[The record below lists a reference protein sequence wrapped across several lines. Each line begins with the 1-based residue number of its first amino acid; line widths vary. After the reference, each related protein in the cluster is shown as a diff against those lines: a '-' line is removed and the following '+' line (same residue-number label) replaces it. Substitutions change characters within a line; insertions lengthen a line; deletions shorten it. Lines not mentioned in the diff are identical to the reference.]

1 MQKGSARKIVH
12 SFQFDP
18 SVWIKVLQISDEE
31 AGKRF
36 KEMIIRLATNEAPE
50 DSEEFN
56 MIERVNEYIEKQR
69 ENIMKRWHPES
80 DSAPPAPP
88 APPAPSSA
96 PYQPPIRRLKPP
108 TKEELY
114 DLCDEE
120 KLPLDYAREWYDWME
135 SKGWN
140 GIKSTWQGSLRGFCQ
155 KKLKNNH

>member
-1 MQKGSARKIVH
+1 MQKGSDKLLFF
-12 SFQFDP
+12 SFDP
-18 SVWIKVLQISDEE
+18 RDFIDVFLMSNED
-31 AGKRF
+31 AGIRF
-36 KEMIIRLATNEAPE
+36 KELITRLTKNDAPE
-50 DSEEFN
+50 GTIEYEMMERQKEFR
-56 MIERVNEYIEKQR
+56 MKQR
-69 ENIMKRWHPES
+69 EKIMKRWHPES
-80 DSAPPAPP
+80 VSAPPAPP
-88 APPAPSSA
+88 APPAATSA
-96 PYQPPIRRLKPP
+96 PYLPPKRRLKPP